1 VTSLKVDLRSLEPPR
16 IQKQL
21 QLNNLTQTNYSLQI
35 NNSDAGA
42 NRSPFK
48 KSLRLKNSSFN
59 SKINVYPVCYV
70 LHQNAEVFC
79 QLSDSCMAVVSYM
92 VDLDDGVT
100 LRLRM
105 ALGSAAAFCHCD
117 QLVWFEIAPNEA
129 VTLNLEFELVGEKDQ
144 ARRN

>member
-1 VTSLKVDLRSLEPPR
+1 
-16 IQKQL
+16 
-21 QLNNLTQTNYSLQI
+21 
-35 NNSDAGA
+35 
-42 NRSPFK
+42 
-48 KSLRLKNSSFN
+48 
-59 SKINVYPVCYV
+59 
-70 LHQNAEVFC
+70 
-79 QLSDSCMAVVSYM
+79 MAVVSYM

-144 ARRN
+144 GRLAELEKRLHQNFNIGMFWGDSNLVEYCVRGR